1 MSKCTVKTFCGV
13 ENWLIVIYVLC
24 YKFWF
29 SRPASNVL
37 SPVSNWVKWVEW
49 VTQGQELKISLWN
62 WLHWIQCLQI
72 GLRDI
77 ISYFYYQML
86 FLKAILLSTLSKMS
100 NYMVKTSIFSW
111 GPILLDSAP
120 LNYVKMSKWYKQFF
134 LSIASKFLFTSN
146 ISAAYSLPFSRILIL
161 KYNVLKYQGISSW
174 SLDTW
179 VRCT

>member
-1 MSKCTVKTFCGV
+1 MSKCTVKTFWGV
-13 ENWLIVIYVLC
+13 ENWFIFIYVLC

-37 SPVSNWVKWVEW
+37 SPVFNWASWVEW

-86 FLKAILLSTLSKMS
+86 FLEAILLSTLSKMS
-100 NYMVKTSIFSW
+100 NYSQNLNFFPGVPSYWIQHSWFMLKCLVSKLYSKLPLTSYFW
-111 GPILLDSAP
+111 GFP
-120 LNYVKMSKWYKQFF
+120 
-134 LSIASKFLFTSN
+134 TS
-146 ISAAYSLPFSRILIL
+146 L
-161 KYNVLKYQGISSW
+161 
-174 SLDTW
+174 
-179 VRCT
+179 

>member
-1 MSKCTVKTFCGV
+1 MSKMSKCTVKTFWGV
-13 ENWLIVIYVLC
+13 ENWFIFIYVLC

-37 SPVSNWVKWVEW
+37 SPVFNWAKWIEW

-86 FLKAILLSTLSKMS
+86 FLEAILLSTLSKMS

-111 GPILLDSAP
+111 DPILLDSAL
-120 LNYVKMSKWYKQFF
+120 LNYVKMSGFKALLKIAPNLLFF
-134 LSIASKFLFTSN
+134 GISHWSIASAVTVF
-146 ISAAYSLPFSRILIL
+146 IL
-161 KYNVLKYQGISSW
+161 
-174 SLDTW
+174 
-179 VRCT
+179 